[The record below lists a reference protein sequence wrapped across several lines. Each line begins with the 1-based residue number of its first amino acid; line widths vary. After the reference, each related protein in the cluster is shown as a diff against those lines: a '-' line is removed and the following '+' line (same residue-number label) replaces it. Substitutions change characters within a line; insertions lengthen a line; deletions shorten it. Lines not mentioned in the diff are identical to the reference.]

1 MELVIE
7 KGAAKALTR
16 MSPKVATAIL
26 AALRSVAS
34 DPFAP
39 QRNVKRLKGNKGHF
53 RLRHGDWRALYRLDR
68 EGQRMIV
75 EAVLPRGSAYR

>member
-7 KGAAKALTR
+7 RSAAKTLTR

-26 AALRSVAS
+26 AALRSVAH
-34 DPFAP
+34 DPFSP
-39 QRNVKRLKGNKGHF
+39 QRNVKRLKGNKDHF

>member
-7 KGAAKALTR
+7 KGAAKALIR
-16 MSPKVATAIL
+16 MPPKVATAIL
-26 AALRSVAS
+26 AVLRSVAS

-39 QRNVKRLKGNKGHF
+39 QRNVKRLKGNKDHF

-68 EGQRMIV
+68 EAQRMIV